1 MQNPKSLKFRIV
13 KLRSR
18 SRAVEGQVQVREYF
32 MESIVFRWTQEEKEI
47 IWVRNGQG
55 WFQLNLKETLQGRLK
70 DYSLSHNSKD
80 KSHFK
85 F

>member
-1 MQNPKSLKFRIV
+1 MFRGPK
-13 KLRSR
+13 
-18 SRAVEGQVQVREYF
+18 
-32 MESIVFRWTQEEKEI
+32 VFRWTQEEKEI

-85 F
+85 KNGLQLEIAVYYKYI

>member
-1 MQNPKSLKFRIV
+1 MQNPKSLKVRIV

-18 SRAVEGQVQVREYF
+18 SRSVEGQVQVRE
-32 MESIVFRWTQEEKEI
+32 SKVFRWTQEEKEI